1 MVFGSAAPA
10 TRDRPPERFAMTNP
24 LRVPTIPAF
33 TLPPIIARLGA
44 RLPQWPHSIN
54 LVLALNAARKL
65 GVLPEDTLQE
75 LEGRH
80 FRVTVLDTGMVVDFA
95 YSNGAFRPIFR
106 PSTAPDLHF
115 TARLSAFLQMVSR
128 QEDPD
133 TLFFN
138 RTLTVEGDTELGLR
152 VKNMLDA
159 LEWPQLSWQGLR
171 PTFLKS

>member
-1 MVFGSAAPA
+1 M
-10 TRDRPPERFAMTNP
+10 TRRFS
-24 LRVPTIPAF
+24 VPTIPTF
-33 TLPPIIARLGA
+33 NLPPLIARLGA
-44 RLPQWPHSIN
+44 RLPQWPHSVN

-75 LEGRH
+75 LEGRQ
-80 FRVTVLDTGMVVDFA
+80 FRVTVLDTGMVVDFS
-95 YSNGAFRPIFR
+95 YRQGAFRPAFV
-106 PSTAPDLHF
+106 PVGKPDLHF

-138 RTLTVEGDTELGLR
+138 RSLAIEGDTELGLR

-159 LEWPQLSWQGLR
+159 LEWPRLSWQGMR
-171 PTFLKS
+171 PTFLKT